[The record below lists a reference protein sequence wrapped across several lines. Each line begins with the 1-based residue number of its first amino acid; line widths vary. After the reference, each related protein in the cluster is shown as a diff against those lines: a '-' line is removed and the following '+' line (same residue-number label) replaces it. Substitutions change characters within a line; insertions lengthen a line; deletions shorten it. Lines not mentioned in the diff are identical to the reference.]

1 MSYLTSAG
9 EFGLDVLSRVFRE
22 IISHGPL
29 VLTYHGVGADDHSI
43 TVEEDVFKDH
53 LHLLEQSQFDVMTLS
68 EYFDRGMPTETVVLS
83 FDDGTVG
90 QYANGARLLESF
102 GYEGVFFL
110 IVDKIGTEGYV
121 TWEEAEDLAAH
132 HEVGAHTWNHP
143 DLGPL
148 NDRDELIHE
157 VVDAKTELENHLTGN
172 IDHFAFPFGK
182 GTNINRNV
190 VELARE
196 HYTSICSTT
205 GCLPDLIHPT
215 RPCLV
220 ERIPVN
226 DLSAT
231 DFGRLLNGRAFL
243 KLALRDGLID
253 ASGRKELFDAVAPHG
268 LSRTTALLSAFQR

>member
-1 MSYLTSAG
+1 MNYFTLAG
-9 EFGLDVLSRVFRE
+9 ELGLDVLSRIFQAT
-22 IISHGPL
+22 IPHGPL
-29 VLTYHGVGADDHSI
+29 VLTYHGIGADDHSI

-53 LHLLEQSQFDVMTLS
+53 LRLLEQSRFDVMTLS

-121 TWEEAEDLAAH
+121 TWEEAEDLAAQ
-132 HEVGAHTWNHP
+132 HEVGAHTWTHP
-143 DLGPL
+143 DLGPV
-148 NDRDELIHE
+148 NERDELIHE
-157 VVDAKTELENHLTGN
+157 VVDVKIELENRLAGN
-172 IDHFAFPFGK
+172 VDHFAFPFGK
-182 GTNINRNV
+182 GANINRDV
-190 VELARE
+190 VKLAGE
-196 HYTSICSTT
+196 HYNSICSTT
-205 GCLPDLIHPT
+205 GCLPNLIHPT

-226 DLSAT
+226 DLSVT
-231 DFGRLLNGRAFL
+231 DFEQLLNGRAFL

-253 ASGRKELFDAVAPHG
+253 ASGRKELFDSVAPHG